1 MFHQSPVIYFSFQLK
16 LVKCAEDL
24 YFWEHLIK
32 LRSRFPSLASF
43 PFVADPPSEDA
54 RWDSSNEGDE
64 ERGFKAVLTD
74 TMSRRW
80 ATVSSWMFLVGS
92 HCVVVV
98 VVVVQMRRVCD
109 HRPTTRRRQLSSQTW
124 RRNGKWDEVVCR
136 YQQSVHTWREH
147 SADSAHS
154 ISWSQIRSN
163 KHAVGLSLDRL
174 NSNSR
179 SWTRWRWGWRRCQW
193 WRGVNITSSGPD
205 RRLLSNIFLL
215 SVFFVFFID
224 LNVSIN
230 KIFRS
235 CS

>member
-1 MFHQSPVIYFSFQLK
+1 MFFISCRAYLKMSSDSQIHCNETWRRAALLWLEGLIFCFYMNSWRRRVPNCWPSALASQGSGLKSTWRGETDFYTFNSSIDVFHQSPVIYFSFQLK

-43 PFVADPPSEDA
+43 PFIADPPSEDA

-98 VVVVQMRRVCD
+98 VVV
-109 HRPTTRRRQLSSQTW
+109 
-124 RRNGKWDEVVCR
+124 
-136 YQQSVHTWREH
+136 
-147 SADSAHS
+147 
-154 ISWSQIRSN
+154 
-163 KHAVGLSLDRL
+163 
-174 NSNSR
+174 
-179 SWTRWRWGWRRCQW
+179 
-193 WRGVNITSSGPD
+193 
-205 RRLLSNIFLL
+205 
-215 SVFFVFFID
+215 
-224 LNVSIN
+224 
-230 KIFRS
+230 
-235 CS
+235 

>member
-1 MFHQSPVIYFSFQLK
+1 MCFIRVQSYILVSSWNWLSVRK
-16 LVKCAEDL
+16 LL
-24 YFWEHLIK
+24 PSIF
-32 LRSRFPSLASF
+32 LRTFNSRFPSLASF

-98 VVVVQMRRVCD
+98 VVVQMRRVCD

-124 RRNGKWDEVVCR
+124 RLDGKWDEVVCR

-147 SADSAHS
+147 SADSAHA

-163 KHAVGLSLDRL
+163 KQTRRRFVSGSFEFKQSIMNTLRMTTVSVMK
-174 NSNSR
+174 R
-179 SWTRWRWGWRRCQW
+179 SKHYLIGSWPTLTVQYFPAFC
-193 WRGVNITSSGPD
+193 
-205 RRLLSNIFLL
+205 LC
-215 SVFFVFFID
+215 VFYWFKCF
-224 LNVSIN
+224 NQ
-230 KIFRS
+230 
-235 CS
+235 